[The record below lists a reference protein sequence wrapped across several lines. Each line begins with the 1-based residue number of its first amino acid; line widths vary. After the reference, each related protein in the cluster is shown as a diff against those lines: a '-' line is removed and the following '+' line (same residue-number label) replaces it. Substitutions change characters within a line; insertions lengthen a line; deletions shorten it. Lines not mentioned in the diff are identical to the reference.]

1 MERLQIFDTPG
12 SVSRRNLTSH
22 VNTRK
27 KRRIEREAGLNKKNI
42 LKSCTCVCVLCY
54 ECSVC
59 DVAVVEYAHFQSEFS
74 TFYMKF

>member
-27 KRRIEREAGLNKKNI
+27 ERRRERGRRDLTKKE
-42 LKSCTCVCVLCY
+42 LYMCVCVLCY